1 MSNDYQAEATAAD
14 EREYLASAMA
24 PAEVDLG
31 PGPKSAIAIRLS
43 GTDVERLKARADEEG
58 VGFTQARPPVD
69 PRTPGRTERAPGWG
83 GGRLAT
89 LRSYISR
96 GYVAEATEGRPG
108 SRPPRRQERCR
119 RPVRTASPSPRR
131 QEQRARCAPAPARIR
146 PDIDRPSPNPESGA
160 RKKWQALKY
169 CELCCLPLTWPG
181 DPLWAQ
187 SPGQAR

>member
-58 VGFTQARPPVD
+58 VGFTQLARQWIL
-69 PRTPGRTERAPGWG
+69 ERLDEPSELPAGAEAAF
-83 GGRLAT
+83 AT

-96 GYVAEATEGRPG
+96 GYVAEATEGKTRVKATKATKVSKAG
-108 SRPPRRQERCR
+108 TDRLALSKATGATG
-119 RPVRTASPSPRR
+119 PV
-131 QEQRARCAPAPARIR
+131 APAPARIPTR
-146 PDIDRPSPNPESGA
+146 H
-160 RKKWQALKY
+160 
-169 CELCCLPLTWPG
+169 
-181 DPLWAQ
+181 
-187 SPGQAR
+187 